1 MKKLIAKAG
10 NVLIGGNHP
19 IVVQTMCNTHTCDI
33 EASYAQC
40 VRMANAGAQLI
51 RLTVQ
56 GMNEVAAIAQIR
68 SKLRAEG
75 IDTPLV
81 ADIHFRSDVALAVA
95 PVVEKVRVNPGNFNK
110 DHAKACEDFEKLIA
124 ICKEHGTAIRIGVN
138 HGSLGERITSLC
150 GNTPE
155 GMAKA
160 ALEWLKMCVDNEFF
174 NVVVS
179 LKASNVL
186 VMVQAYRHLA
196 ASFEEL
202 GYAFPLHLGVTE
214 AGNGDAA
221 RIKSAVG
228 IAALLK
234 EGLGDTIRVSLT
246 EDPVAEIPVGYH
258 IANTCF
264 PGRNGV
270 DNGAIASMTAW
281 EKHIIEQ
288 SCKWGPDLLDRRIDD
303 FSICSD
309 FGTEKDS
316 YLKDEIMQACR
327 RKFYRPE
334 YVACPGCGRTMFN
347 LEAVF
352 EQVKKATSEC
362 SGNSG
367 TSMDTGAGTSSRNV
381 CIAVMGC
388 IVNGPGEMADA
399 DFGYVGEG
407 RGLVSIYKGST
418 PVYRHVPE
426 SEAIGL
432 LVKLINM

>member
-1 MKKLIAKAG
+1 MKKIVAKAG
-10 NVLIGGNHP
+10 NVLIGGGNP
-19 IVVQTMCNTHTCDI
+19 IVIQTMCNTHTCDI
-33 EASYAQC
+33 EASYTQC
-40 VRMANAGAQLI
+40 VELAHAGAQLI

-68 SKLRAEG
+68 SRLRENG
-75 IDTPLV
+75 VDTPLV

-95 PVVEKVRVNPGNFNK
+95 SEVEKVRVNPGNFNK
-110 DHAKACEDFEKLIA
+110 NHEKACGDFAKLIS
-124 ICKEHGTAIRIGVN
+124 ICKKHGTAIRIGVN
-138 HGSLGERITSLC
+138 HGSLGERITSLY

-160 ALEWLKMCVDNEFF
+160 AMEWLKMCVDQDFF

-186 VMVQAYRHLA
+186 VMVQAYRMLA
-196 ASFEEL
+196 LYMKDL
-202 GYAFPLHLGVTE
+202 GYSFPLHLGVTE
-214 AGNGDAA
+214 AGNGDSA

-228 IAALLK
+228 ISTLLK

-246 EDPVAEIPVGYH
+246 ENPVSELPVGHY
-258 IANTCF
+258 IATLCA
-264 PGRNGV
+264 PERNPS
-270 DNGAIASMTAW
+270 DSSSASKSITHLSAW
-281 EKHIIEQ
+281 EKHIIEE
-288 SCKWGPDLLDRRIDD
+288 SCRHGSDLLDRKTDD
-303 FSICSD
+303 FAINSV
-309 FGTEKDS
+309 FGSERDA

-352 EQVKKATSEC
+352 EEVKKATAQFS
-362 SGNSG
+362 
-367 TSMDTGAGTSSRNV
+367 DV

-399 DFGYVGEG
+399 DYGYVGEG
-407 RGLVSIYKGST
+407 RGLVSIYKG
-418 PVYRHVPE
+418 PVAVYRHIPE
-426 SEAIGL
+426 AEAIDL
-432 LVKLINM
+432 LVRLIKS